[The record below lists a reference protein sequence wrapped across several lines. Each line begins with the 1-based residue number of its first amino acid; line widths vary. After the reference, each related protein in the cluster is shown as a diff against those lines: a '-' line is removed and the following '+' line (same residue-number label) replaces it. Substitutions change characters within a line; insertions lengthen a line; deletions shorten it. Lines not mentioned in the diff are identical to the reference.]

1 MRALPCTVHHDV
13 LRTCWL
19 SQGPRVGPDSV
30 TDAGSQKRTRS
41 FPRPRQLGDQ
51 WPRFLVNED
60 YTYTSYSTPRLS
72 FPAFP
77 NGPSHGVDCPC
88 KKCRA
93 VPREGWH
100 TDAWAAWFVLAWLR
114 LVRATHS
121 RRTAAWHGAQHERR
135 RKLRTGSDTGDAAA
149 GMLGDTRTNR
159 ADARTH
165 RRHSQQQ
172 HSWVNDQLP
181 PERLRCYWGCR
192 GECRPA
198 VHSTPPT
205 DGEESDGDKSSSG
218 GHESDGS
225 TRSDADAGA
234 PAKRR
239 RVGHD
244 TPTDMPAAPQP
255 PRRTRRTDTI
265 LQLRAPARLALHI
278 RLADADARLTHGRKR
293 RNDT

>member
-1 MRALPCTVHHDV
+1 MRHRNKVENSHVYAYGRGGK
-13 LRTCWL
+13 LRTTHWPESRTGL
-19 SQGPRVGPDSV
+19 TGGLTPPV
-30 TDAGSQKRTRS
+30 THWHAG
-41 FPRPRQLGDQ
+41 
-51 WPRFLVNED
+51 
-60 YTYTSYSTPRLS
+60 YLS

-93 VPREGWH
+93 VPREGWR

-218 GHESDGS
+218 GHEGDGS
-225 TRSDADAGA
+225 TRSDADAGGRA
-234 PAKRR
+234 HPQNAVALATTHRR
-239 RVGHD
+239 
-244 TPTDMPAAPQP
+244 TCQ
-255 PRRTRRTDTI
+255 PRRKRHAAHAARTRYSSCARP
-265 LQLRAPARLALHI
+265 PAWHSTYAWPMPTR
-278 RLADADARLTHGRKR
+278 D
-293 RNDT
+293 